1 MRMKIAYFDC
11 FMGISGDMT
20 IGALIDAGADPSLLM
35 EKLGTLGLDGYTIDI
50 AKKITGHIEA
60 TDINVILENRDNH
73 PKQGNG
79 DGHHHEHR
87 HLPEITEIINS
98 AELSGR
104 VKQTAISIFER
115 LAKAEAKVHGSTPEK
130 IHFHEVGAIDAIV
143 DIVGS
148 AICLELLDWPKVISS
163 PMPTFHGYAKGSH
176 GIFPLPA
183 PAAAEILRGVP
194 WRTLDIEGELVTPT
208 GAAIIAE
215 IASDFGGQPPMK
227 IERIGYGAGKTDFG
241 RMNALRVMIG
251 EQFAG
256 ESDCVTVI
264 ETNIDDLNPEFYES
278 VMEKLFA
285 AGAFDVFLTPIQMKK
300 SRPAVILSTICS
312 PPNGQEIATIILRET
327 SAFGV
332 RMSQKERICLKRRT
346 EQVTT
351 EFGAIKVK
359 IGEMNDQIMSVSPE
373 YNDCKKAAS
382 EHNVPIKMVYDA
394 VKAAS
399 RIKTEKP
406 TL

>member
-1 MRMKIAYFDC
+1 
-11 FMGISGDMT
+11 
-20 IGALIDAGADPSLLM
+20 
-35 EKLGTLGLDGYTIDI
+35 
-50 AKKITGHIEA
+50 
-60 TDINVILENRDNH
+60 
-73 PKQGNG
+73 
-79 DGHHHEHR
+79 
-87 HLPEITEIINS
+87 
-98 AELSGR
+98 
-104 VKQTAISIFER
+104 
-115 LAKAEAKVHGSTPEK
+115 
-130 IHFHEVGAIDAIV
+130 
-143 DIVGS
+143 
-148 AICLELLDWPKVISS
+148 
-163 PMPTFHGYAKGSH
+163 
-176 GIFPLPA
+176 
-183 PAAAEILRGVP
+183 
-194 WRTLDIEGELVTPT
+194 
-208 GAAIIAE
+208 
-215 IASDFGGQPPMK
+215 
-227 IERIGYGAGKTDFG
+227 
-241 RMNALRVMIG
+241 MIG